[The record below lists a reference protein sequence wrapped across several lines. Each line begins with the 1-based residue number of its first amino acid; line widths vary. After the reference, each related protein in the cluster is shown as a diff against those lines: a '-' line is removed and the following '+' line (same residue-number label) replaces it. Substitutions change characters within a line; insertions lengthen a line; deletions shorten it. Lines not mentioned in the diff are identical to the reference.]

1 MRLSPFQPNK
11 RHLSTKEVVA
21 ITGMTKDAL
30 RYYEQQQLIGPVPR
44 NHNNYRQYSRQNL
57 ERLQFVAT
65 FRQLGL
71 DLKLLSGDGNIPN
84 RAQRIQ
90 ELSAYRATVKKQIA
104 QLQATDQFLA
114 HKIAYFE
121 LLQSLTNF
129 YFYLLS
135 CGHHSLY

>member
-1 MRLSPFQPNK
+1 MRLFTIPAEQTAF
-11 RHLSTKEVVA
+11 STKEVVA

-71 DLKLLSGDGNIPN
+71 DLKLLSGDGHIPN
-84 RAQRIQ
+84 RARESKNWAHIV
-90 ELSAYRATVKKQIA
+90 LLWKSKSLNYR
-104 QLQATDQFLA
+104 QLISF
-114 HKIAYFE
+114 
-121 LLQSLTNF
+121 
-129 YFYLLS
+129 
-135 CGHHSLY
+135 

>member
-1 MRLSPFQPNK
+1 MRLFTIPAEQTAF
-11 RHLSTKEVVA
+11 STKEVVV

-30 RYYEQQQLIGPVPR
+30 RYYEQQLIGPVPR
-44 NHNNYRQYSRQNL
+44 NHNNYRQYSCQNL

-71 DLKLLSGDGNIPN
+71 DLKLLSGDGHIPN

-90 ELSAYRATVKKQIA
+90 ELSSYRATVKKQIA

-121 LLQSLTNF
+121 ASPN
-129 YFYLLS
+129 
-135 CGHHSLY
+135 H

>member
-1 MRLSPFQPNK
+1 MRLFTFPAEQTAF
-11 RHLSTKEVVA
+11 STKEVVV

-30 RYYEQQQLIGPVPR
+30 RYYEQQQLIGPVPH

-71 DLKLLSGDGNIPN
+71 DLKLLSGDGHIPN

-90 ELSAYRATVKKQIA
+90 ELSSYRATVKKQIA

-121 LLQSLTNF
+121 ASPN
-129 YFYLLS
+129 
-135 CGHHSLY
+135 H